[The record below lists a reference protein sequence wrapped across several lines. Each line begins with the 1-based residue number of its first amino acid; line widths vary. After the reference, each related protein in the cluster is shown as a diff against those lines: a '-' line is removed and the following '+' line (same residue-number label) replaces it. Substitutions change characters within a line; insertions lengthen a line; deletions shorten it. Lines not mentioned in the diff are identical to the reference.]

1 MSNLSPEEI
10 GQLALCFAPEGM
22 LKAPVPFGGGHINDT
37 YLFSPAGEKGVR
49 YVLQRINRTAFPHP
63 EDVMDNMLRV
73 TQHLREQIVL
83 RGGDPQRETL
93 RLLRT
98 QDGLFFAVDRN
109 GDYWRSYSF
118 VSDSVSYDRSGDER
132 IFRESG
138 RAFGRF
144 LSMLDGFDA
153 ASLHET
159 IERFHDTP
167 HRFAALHEAVARD
180 AAGRAGGVRDLIDL
194 ALSYEPFSSTLVDA
208 LACGRLPLR
217 VTHNDTKI
225 NNVLFDSKSGEALV
239 VIDLDTVMPGLVG
252 HDFGDAIRFVAN
264 YVEEDSPEYEKAGIN
279 MEVFRAFADGFL
291 SQTALA
297 LTETEIDTLALS
309 SFVLAC
315 ELATRFLNDYIL
327 GDPYFKINYPEHNLV
342 RTRCQIELAK
352 DMLKHMD
359 EMNEIVK
366 NYAVRVAHDY

>member
-194 ALSYEPFSSTLVDA
+194 ALSYELFGKVLEAKEHLQSGRASTAAEDERDL
-208 LACGRLPLR
+208 GRVNLSLPLYR
-217 VTHNDTKI
+217 AYAEGYLSEVGD
-225 NNVLFDSKSGEALV
+225 VLTGEELRS
-239 VIDLDTVMPGLVG
+239 LPVG
-252 HDFGDAIRFVAN
+252 A
-264 YVEEDSPEYEKAGIN
+264 K
-279 MEVFRAFADGFL
+279 MMTL
-291 SQTALA
+291 
-297 LTETEIDTLALS
+297 ETG
-309 SFVLAC
+309 V
-315 ELATRFLNDYIL
+315 RFLTDYL
-327 GDPYFKINYPEHNLV
+327 DGDVYFKVACPDHNLV
-342 RTRCQIELAK
+342 RARTQLK
-352 DMLKHMD
+352 LLQDMDAHWD
-359 EMNEIVK
+359 EMVSVIGELGSRK
-366 NYAVRVAHDY
+366 KGGA

>member
-10 GQLALCFAPEGM
+10 RQLALCFAPEGM

-37 YLFSPAGEKGVR
+37 YLFSHAGAKGVR

-98 QDGLFFAVDRN
+98 QDGLFYAVDRN

-118 VSDSVSYDRSGDER
+118 VSDSISYDRSGDEG

-144 LSMLDGFDA
+144 LRMLDGFDA

-180 AAGRAGGVRDLIDL
+180 AAGRAGGVRDLICL
-194 ALSYEPFSSTLVDA
+194 LYTSTGP
-208 LACGRLPLR
+208 ACAD
-217 VTHNDTKI
+217 TH
-225 NNVLFDSKSGEALV
+225 
-239 VIDLDTVMPGLVG
+239 P
-252 HDFGDAIRFVAN
+252 
-264 YVEEDSPEYEKAGIN
+264 
-279 MEVFRAFADGFL
+279 
-291 SQTALA
+291 
-297 LTETEIDTLALS
+297 
-309 SFVLAC
+309 
-315 ELATRFLNDYIL
+315 
-327 GDPYFKINYPEHNLV
+327 
-342 RTRCQIELAK
+342 
-352 DMLKHMD
+352 
-359 EMNEIVK
+359 
-366 NYAVRVAHDY
+366 